1 MDRQHTEALIVTRSI
16 VLQQG
21 LGALLE
27 SLTGITKVTA
37 LQEVPGSFAWIETHT
52 PAIVLLDCRL
62 TGTNTQSVLA
72 RVQELSPNTR
82 RVLLVDDAQEVNW
95 VPSYADAVLIRGIP
109 PQAVATLL
117 TTLLSSKG
125 EDHERVDPIT

>member
-1 MDRQHTEALIVTRSI
+1 MDRQPTEALILTRSI

-27 SLTGITKVTA
+27 SLTGITQVTA
-37 LQEVPGSFAWIETHT
+37 LKEIPGSFAWIETHM
-52 PAIVLLDCRL
+52 PAIVLLDYRL
-62 TGTNTQSVLA
+62 TGVQTKSVLA
-72 RVQELSPNTR
+72 SVQELSPNTR
-82 RVLLVDDAQEVNW
+82 RVLLVDDVQEVNW

-117 TTLLSSKG
+117 ANLLSSKG
-125 EDHERVDPIT
+125 EDHEHIDPIA

>member
-1 MDRQHTEALIVTRSI
+1 MDREYTEALIVTRSI

-27 SLTGITKVTA
+27 SLTGITKVIA
-37 LQEVPGSFAWIETHT
+37 LKELPGSIAWIETHL
-52 PAIVLLDCRL
+52 PAIVLLDFRL
-62 TGTNTQSVLA
+62 TGSHTQSVLA
-72 RVQELSPNTR
+72 RVQELSPDTR
-82 RVLLVDDAQEVNW
+82 RVLLVDDVQDVNW

-117 TTLLSSKG
+117 ANLLSSKG
-125 EDHERVDPIT
+125 EDHERIDPIP